1 MTMTRPCRRMILH
14 LLQIFFT
21 LGLTFIVVS
30 SGAGAVAPAHAGR
43 FSGKRGGVRR
53 RDPLLAGPLLVAVD
67 DPPAGQVV
75 GAQFHH
81 DPVVGQ
87 DPDVVHPHLPADVGK
102 DLVPV
107 VKLHPEEGIRE

>member
-1 MTMTRPCRRMILH
+1 MILH

-30 SGAGAVAPAHAGR
+30 SGAGAVPR
-43 FSGKRGGVRR
+43 RMRVVFSGNRGGVRR

-87 DPDVVHPHLPADVGK
+87 DPDVVHPHLPADMGQ

-107 VKLHPEEGIRE
+107 VKLHSEEGIRE